1 MIPLLLLSIV
11 TASLGGVTMHRAR
24 LGDAGDVFAFNTLT
38 AAVWCVLLFIANG
51 FTLRFTREVII
62 FGIIYGATQT
72 LFILFKTLAM
82 NSGPVSVTTL
92 VGNFSVVVSV
102 ACCFILWR
110 EPVAIG
116 DVSGLVLLMCG
127 IILTTYKRPEGEMK
141 RIWKVAAPLF
151 LICGAG
157 VGLTFK
163 AFGRAGASE
172 YAGDM
177 MLLAALIMLI
187 SYSSIYLALPKK
199 RAITE
204 VAGDGAFLLLAL
216 ASGALSCVYNRL
228 NVYLSGALDGVVFFP
243 SFNGGVVILST
254 LLGVFLL
261 REKLSRRQLAGIAA
275 GVLGITVIGIF

>member
-11 TASLGGVTMHRAR
+11 TASFNGVTMHRAK
-24 LGDAGDVFAFNTLT
+24 LGGTGDVFAFNTLC

-51 FTLRFTREVII
+51 FTLRFTREVIL
-62 FGIIYGATQT
+62 FGVIYGVTQT

-92 VGNFSVVVSV
+92 IGNFSVVVSV
-102 ACCFILWR
+102 ACCFFLWR
-110 EPVAIG
+110 EPVGVG
-116 DVSGLVLLMCG
+116 DVCGLALLMCG

-141 RIWKVAAPLF
+141 RIWKIAAPLF

-163 AFGRAGASE
+163 AFGKAGASA

-177 MLLAALIMLI
+177 MLLAALIMLM
-187 SYSSIYLALPKK
+187 SYSGIYLALPKK
-199 RAITE
+199 RAVAE

-216 ASGALSCVYNRL
+216 ASGALSCIYNRL
-228 NVYLSGALDGVVFFP
+228 NVYLSGALDGVIFFP

-261 REKLSRRQLAGIAA
+261 KEKLSHRQLSGIVA
-275 GVLGITVIGIF
+275 GVVGICIIGIF